1 MSLKYVINPTTG
13 NMDLVPNFDG
23 TTSQYVRGD
32 GQLAQ
37 LPIISGG
44 GGGQVYYLNGGTS
57 QGTIGGSDFKQ
68 LSPAATIGS
77 GVDFTSTTADNND
90 FVNFITDIGT
100 PDQETVPAGVWIFQC
115 YLSSTAITSQVYAT
129 VEVWDGTAFTV
140 LGTSLVEALTNGAT
154 IDLYTFTVAVPEYNP
169 LIPTDRIA
177 IRFYTANLL
186 GVNTITLHT
195 QNNHLGSIQTTF
207 TTGLSALNGLT
218 KSAQY
223 LSVGTAGTD
232 FAISSATDTHTFNLP
247 TASATNRGALSS
259 ADWTTFNG
267 KQNALT
273 TGNLTDAG
281 TDGITVTGGTGAV
294 IGAGTSISQQ
304 KSDATHN
311 GYLSSTDWSTFN
323 GKQNTITATS
333 QQTFVNALSVSPA
346 PLDTMMVQVTD
357 PADTAVKKF
366 SWSNFKVYL
375 LAYFDTI
382 FPRITTSSTGSVI
395 VFSSPVIWNTPASPS
410 ASNLT
415 DDLTGAKIGYVQKI
429 YHNKSVAP
437 TVPAGWVLIGTGTY
451 TTSTLNI
458 IFAEWV
464 SGTRVEYW
472 ITKPA

>member
-1 MSLKYVINPTTG
+1 MSTATGFNSSGALGTVKSVGLTMPDAFTVDNSPITESGVIEVT
-13 NMDLVPNFDG
+13 LEG
-23 TTSQYVRGD
+23 TASQYVRGD

-37 LPIISGG
+37 LPTISGG

-57 QGTIGGSDFKQ
+57 QGTIGGSAFKQ

-115 YLSSTAITSQVYAT
+115 YLSSTASTSKVYAE
-129 VEVWDGTAFTV
+129 VQVWDGASFTT
-140 LGTSLVEALTNGAT
+140 LGTSIAETITNGTAV
-154 IDLYTFTVAVPEYNP
+154 DLYTFTVAIPEYNP
-169 LIPTDRIA
+169 LVPADRIA
-177 IRFYTANLL
+177 IRFYSLNLL

-195 QNNHLGSIQTTF
+195 QNSHLGSIQTTF
-207 TTGLSALNGLT
+207 TTGLSSLNGLT
-218 KSAQY
+218 KAAQY

-259 ADWTTFNG
+259 AN
-267 KQNALT
+267 
-273 TGNLTDAG
+273 
-281 TDGITVTGGTGAV
+281 
-294 IGAGTSISQQ
+294 
-304 KSDATHN
+304 
-311 GYLSSTDWSTFN
+311 WSTFN
-323 GKQNTITATS
+323 GKQDAITATS

-395 VFSSPVIWNTPASPS
+395 VFNAPVIWNTPASPS

-451 TTSTLNI
+451 TISTLNI